1 MIFTSAKVK
10 AMTTVVM
17 RVEAT
22 DMVSARVKL
31 HQIIKKIR
39 TTMTV
44 AKAAMTVTA
53 NLTIMVAMP
62 MVIRAKAAIIC
73 E

>member
-1 MIFTSAKVK
+1 MIFASAKVK

-31 HQIIKKIR
+31 PQIIKKIR